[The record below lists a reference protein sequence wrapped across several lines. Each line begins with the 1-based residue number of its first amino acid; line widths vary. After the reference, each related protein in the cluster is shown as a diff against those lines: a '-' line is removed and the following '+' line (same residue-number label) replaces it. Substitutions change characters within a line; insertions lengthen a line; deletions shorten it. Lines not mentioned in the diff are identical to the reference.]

1 MVAVQPPES
10 TPPSPPRSS
19 SEQSR
24 AVVLTRGG
32 RVVLAALIVVIV
44 LLTALFGWPGWARQ
58 DALTGSDEPAP
69 TPSSYSPSSAPPA
82 SPDDD
87 VELTDATVAALDSAL
102 DSSTAQVTGVVVV
115 DPETGQRL
123 YERAPDQR
131 VVPASNQK
139 ILTELG
145 LLKTVDPQKRLAT
158 TVVNG
163 ASANTVVLVGGGD
176 TLLATGQGDPE
187 SVDGRAGIADLAQ
200 QTAQKVD
207 LDAAG
212 STVTVDVDAS
222 LFTGSGINSA
232 WLPGDIAQGEVGP
245 VSPLAFASHRTT
257 TADGQL
263 TGGYDSDA
271 ARRVAEVYAAALG
284 DELTTRAGRTVT
296 VRVGAM
302 VDTSAEPLKPADQQQ
317 GVTEMAR
324 VESATV
330 REQAT
335 FMMQHSDN
343 RLAETLCRVSAVTA
357 GHSGDSEGARTTM
370 TSALDQVL
378 GENTVATHGV
388 VLSDCAGVSA
398 QNQVSAAVIGQLLL
412 DSEQNPDAS
421 YGSMISTLPIAGE
434 NGTLED
440 RFQQPEA
447 AAGRGNVQAKTG
459 TLKGVT
465 ALSGGVSTADGHPL
479 IAVVLLNQTADQTAA
494 RNSVDQF
501 FAALARN

>member
-10 TPPSPPRSS
+10 TPPSLPRSS
-19 SEQSR
+19 SEQSG
-24 AVVLTRGG
+24 AVVPARRG
-32 RVVLAALIVVIV
+32 RVLLAALVVVVV
-44 LLTALFGWPGWARQ
+44 LLTALFGWPGWVRQ
-58 DALTGSDEPAP
+58 DAVTGSDGAESA
-69 TPSSYSPSSAPPA
+69 SSNYSPSVAPSASA
-82 SPDDD
+82 DDD
-87 VELTDATVAALDSAL
+87 VQLTDETVAALDSAL
-102 DSSTAQVTGVVVV
+102 DSSTAQVAGVVVV
-115 DPETGQRL
+115 DPGSGQRL
-123 YERAPDQR
+123 YERAPDQ
-131 VVPASNQK
+131 VMVPASNQK

-176 TLLATGQGDPE
+176 TLLAPGQGD
-187 SVDGRAGIADLAQ
+187 SQAVDGRAGIADLAQ

-212 STVTVDVDAS
+212 PTLTVDVDAS
-222 LFTGSGINSA
+222 LFTGPGINSA
-232 WLPGDIAQGEVGP
+232 WLPGDIAKGEVGP

-263 TGGYDSDA
+263 TGGYDSNA
-271 ARRVAEVYAAALG
+271 ARRVAEVYAAALS

-302 VDTSAEPLKPADQQQ
+302 VDTSADPLKPADQQQ

-343 RLAETLCRVSAVTA
+343 RLAETLCRVSAVAA
-357 GHSGDSEGARTTM
+357 GHSGDSEGARTTVA
-370 TSALDQVL
+370 SALDQVL
-378 GENTVATHGV
+378 GENTVATNGV
-388 VLSDCAGVSA
+388 VISDCAGVSA

-412 DSEQNPDAS
+412 DSAQNPDAN
-421 YGSMISTLPIAGE
+421 YGSLISTLPVAGE

-447 AAGRGNVQAKTG
+447 SAGRGNVQAKTG
-459 TLKGVT
+459 TLNGVT
-465 ALSGGVSTADGHPL
+465 ALSGGVSTADGQPL
-479 IAVVLLNQTADQTAA
+479 ITVVVLNQTTDQTAA